1 MERELIER
9 LRNALTAGGDEL
21 FAVLQDP
28 APEVLQALLKNPALG
43 ENHLLTLLKRPD
55 LAEELLVSIY
65 KHPLAGAS
73 HSVKVAMVHHPAM
86 PAPQLMALLPHLYV
100 MELATLCALP
110 QATADQ
116 RLAAERAIIQRL
128 PSTPLGYRITLARRG
143 TAVVVEHLLKEGEPR
158 LLEACLDNPRLKEGA
173 VYQYLRSG
181 SATAEGI
188 STVARHPR
196 WQRRQNLRL
205 AILDNP
211 RTPTVWHT
219 LWLPTL
225 PVAELKRLAVSP
237 RLTPAQKREVI
248 EALKKRR

>member
-1 MERELIER
+1 MDRELIER

-21 FAVLQDP
+21 FAVIQDP
-28 APEVLQALLKNPALG
+28 APEVLQALLKNPSLG
-43 ENHLLTLLKRPD
+43 ENHLLALLKRPD
-55 LAEELLVSIY
+55 LAEDLLVSIY
-65 KHPLAGAS
+65 KHPIAGSS
-73 HSVKVAMVHHPAM
+73 HSVKVALVHHPAM

-128 PSTPLGYRITLARRG
+128 PATPLGYRITLARRG
-143 TAVVVEHLLKEGEPR
+143 TAAVVEALLKEGEQR

-173 VYQYLRSG
+173 VYQYLKSG
-181 SATAEGI
+181 SATADGI
-188 STVARHPR
+188 SAVARHPR
-196 WQRRQNLRL
+196 WQGRQNLRL

-219 LWLPTL
+219 LLLPAL
-225 PVAELKRLAVSP
+225 PVAELKRLAASP
-237 RLTPAQKREVI
+237 RLIPPRNGRSPKR
-248 EALKKRR
+248 